1 MERGIIFQIEIEM
14 GNDGMQTNGDVAKA
28 LHAVG
33 QISWRPGITYSVDR
47 QSETPTATL
56 SDVSGMSR
64 PLGKGRK
71 NEAYKEIS
79 SGKARPTRKTANG
92 TKERNKAPKRTKAK
106 NSPCNLYDL
115 KGREKC

>member
-28 LHAVG
+28 LHAVADKLET
-33 QISWRPGITYSVDR
+33 GITYSVDR